1 MNRCQPSPLPLR
13 PRRATLWLA
22 ALCAAAALTG
32 APAAAQGTVQGSM
45 GGMRNFP
52 DAALR
57 GSLVITAASEAEIN
71 GRTVRMAPGM
81 RLFSP
86 QNTLVMMHTVLG
98 QQLGWRLAL
107 GAAQQRFQGLGGP
120 LFGIGELFL
129 QAAGEVLA
137 TEVVRVRDAL
147 PTQRFE
153 FLTALGDQ
161 LVFVDGGGI
170 GSFAHGS
177 AGIV

>member
-1 MNRCQPSPLPLR
+1 MYTMNRCQPSPLPLR

-32 APAAAQGTVQGSM
+32 VPAAAQNTVQGSM

-71 GRTVRMAPGM
+71 GRTIRMAPGM

-98 QQLGWRLAL
+98 QQFTVNYLIENSTGMLLTAWILSNAE
-107 GAAQQRFQGLGGP
+107 AAQKRAGSDSVQRNFT
-120 LFGIGELFL
+120 FESD
-129 QAAGEVLA
+129 A
-137 TEVVRVRDAL
+137 TPAR
-147 PTQRFE
+147 
-153 FLTALGDQ
+153 
-161 LVFVDGGGI
+161 
-170 GSFAHGS
+170 
-177 AGIV
+177 

>member
-1 MNRCQPSPLPLR
+1 MNRCMPAPLPLR
-13 PRRATLWLA
+13 PRRAALLLA

-98 QQLGWRLAL
+98 QQFTVNYLIENSTGMLLTAWILSNAE
-107 GAAQQRFQGLGGP
+107 AAQKR
-120 LFGIGELFL
+120 
-129 QAAGEVLA
+129 AGSDSV
-137 TEVVRVRDAL
+137 
-147 PTQRFE
+147 QQNFRFE
-153 FLTALGDQ
+153 SDATPAR
-161 LVFVDGGGI
+161 
-170 GSFAHGS
+170 
-177 AGIV
+177 

>member
-1 MNRCQPSPLPLR
+1 MNRCLPAPVPLR
-13 PRRATLWLA
+13 PRRAALLLA

-98 QQLGWRLAL
+98 QQFTVNYLIENSTGMLLTAWILSNAE
-107 GAAQQRFQGLGGP
+107 AAQKR
-120 LFGIGELFL
+120 
-129 QAAGEVLA
+129 AGSDSV
-137 TEVVRVRDAL
+137 
-147 PTQRFE
+147 QQNFRFE
-153 FLTALGDQ
+153 SDATPAR
-161 LVFVDGGGI
+161 
-170 GSFAHGS
+170 
-177 AGIV
+177 

>member
-98 QQLGWRLAL
+98 QQFTVNYLIEKSTGMLLTAWILSNAE
-107 GAAQQRFQGLGGP
+107 AAQKRAGSDSVQRNFT
-120 LFGIGELFL
+120 FESD
-129 QAAGEVLA
+129 A
-137 TEVVRVRDAL
+137 TPAR
-147 PTQRFE
+147 
-153 FLTALGDQ
+153 
-161 LVFVDGGGI
+161 
-170 GSFAHGS
+170 
-177 AGIV
+177 

>member
-22 ALCAAAALTG
+22 ALCAAAALTA

-98 QQLGWRLAL
+98 QQFTVNYLIENSTGMLLTAWILSNAE
-107 GAAQQRFQGLGGP
+107 AAQKRAGSDSVQRNFT
-120 LFGIGELFL
+120 FESD
-129 QAAGEVLA
+129 A
-137 TEVVRVRDAL
+137 TPAR
-147 PTQRFE
+147 
-153 FLTALGDQ
+153 
-161 LVFVDGGGI
+161 
-170 GSFAHGS
+170 
-177 AGIV
+177 

>member
-1 MNRCQPSPLPLR
+1 MNRCLPAPLPLR
-13 PRRATLWLA
+13 PRRAALLLA

-98 QQLGWRLAL
+98 QQFTVNYLIENSTGMLLTAWILSNAE
-107 GAAQQRFQGLGGP
+107 AAQKR
-120 LFGIGELFL
+120 
-129 QAAGEVLA
+129 AGSDSV
-137 TEVVRVRDAL
+137 
-147 PTQRFE
+147 QQNFRFE
-153 FLTALGDQ
+153 SDATPAR
-161 LVFVDGGGI
+161 
-170 GSFAHGS
+170 
-177 AGIV
+177 

>member
-32 APAAAQGTVQGSM
+32 VPAAAQNTVQGSM

-71 GRTVRMAPGM
+71 GRTIRMAPGM

-98 QQLGWRLAL
+98 QQFTVNYLIENSTGMLLTAWILSNAE
-107 GAAQQRFQGLGGP
+107 AAQKRAGSDSVQRNFT
-120 LFGIGELFL
+120 FESD
-129 QAAGEVLA
+129 A
-137 TEVVRVRDAL
+137 TPAR
-147 PTQRFE
+147 
-153 FLTALGDQ
+153 
-161 LVFVDGGGI
+161 
-170 GSFAHGS
+170 
-177 AGIV
+177 

>member
-32 APAAAQGTVQGSM
+32 APAAAQGTVQGAM

-98 QQLGWRLAL
+98 QQFTVNYLIENSTGMLLTAWILSNAE
-107 GAAQQRFQGLGGP
+107 AAQKRAGSDSVQRNFT
-120 LFGIGELFL
+120 FESD
-129 QAAGEVLA
+129 A
-137 TEVVRVRDAL
+137 TPAR
-147 PTQRFE
+147 
-153 FLTALGDQ
+153 
-161 LVFVDGGGI
+161 
-170 GSFAHGS
+170 
-177 AGIV
+177 